1 MTTSIDGGDFSK
13 VSNVDPGGGL
23 SYRVYV
29 GANQDSYDVSISEP
43 GFFVSIDNYYVFS
56 LASPAWD
63 NADSISAGMPGTF
76 ATGAGDDLL
85 LNNLPTENTYG
96 FPQPIRFFGGA
107 GNDTINDPSQVQDAG
122 DQIATEGYGG
132 SGDDIV
138 YGGNTDDTLYGD
150 TADGFTG
157 NPTIGSVDLAAYDTS
172 NDGDDSLYGGD
183 GADTL
188 SGDGGDDLLYGGNGA
203 DSLSGGDG
211 SDFLYGGP
219 RGAGNLDL
227 LTGGNDADVFVLSYA
242 QGGSGAG
249 FWAPY
254 FEKMGQDI
262 ANNLAKTAIQDAIKG
277 ALDGVAGG
285 FLAPALG
292 PVGGDLAALFVSF
305 LEGLEGGG
313 KPKNAQDVMVVTDF
327 DPRQDVLM
335 LPLQSQPATALT
347 VTVTSANQMPGG
359 SGSDTTSVL
368 QFSYGSTVYA
378 YVRPS
383 DGFIADL
390 GVGASGDAIE
400 QVLNNLFAF
409 SSSPQ
414 QTGGTI
420 GLSNLAQGIA
430 ANLPDG
436 GFQPQAGTLPSGV
449 QATLFGAVGG
459 MVMSS
464 PGGAYGSVLAGTNYA
479 DALTTNP
486 ALFDPEGA
494 GTYSFAK
501 TGANISAFDG
511 DDLVYGTE
519 QADDLYGG
527 NGNDTLYSFV
537 SAANSGG
544 GVDAELLSGGD
555 GDDLLVGGGTA
566 GTLDGGNGTDTFAV
580 LYYGN
585 EPAMQLAVD
594 LTQGWAAERKLA
606 DDPDSGTAP
615 VGDTPPFVGT
625 GPDEEPNNYTLTGIE
640 NVIGGPLNDWIKGAP
655 GSVVEGGAGA
665 DYLDAT
671 AGQVTVSYA
680 GSADPVTVQL
690 YAEASQAAGG
700 DAAGDVIGYAD
711 TGDIATLAG
720 SAGDDTLGGYSDGDI
735 FAFTGNG
742 GADLFQL
749 LGTAAH
755 GGIFEITDFATGDL
769 IDLRPLGTTSYD
781 QVSIGE
787 GFIEVMA
794 ATGGLV
800 IASIVLQGFS
810 GTLTDADILLA
821 SAASGE
827 AQAGRGGDALVGAE
841 AGDRLI
847 GSTGQDFLFGGASDD
862 VLAGRGGNDVLD
874 GGADDDRLIGNAG
887 NDRLQGGRGD
897 DTGFGGN
904 GEDRLFGG
912 AGADLLRGGNGG
924 DVLAGGAGDDGLFG
938 GRGDDTLAGGDGAD
952 AMRGGQGADLFEL
965 RFGELDGDRILGFRP
980 GEGDRLQLLA
990 DRAVTVE
997 DRGQGVFA
1005 VSDGI
1010 LTEILRVR
1018 GAAAEDFLLG

>member
-1 MTTSIDGGDFSK
+1 MTTSIDGDDFSK

-43 GFFVSIDNYYVFS
+43 GYFVSIDNYYVFS
-56 LASPAWD
+56 LASQAWD
-63 NADSISAGMPGTF
+63 NTDSISAGMPGTF

-107 GNDTINDPSQVQDAG
+107 GNDTINDPAQVQDPD
-122 DQIATEGYGG
+122 DQITTQGYGG
-132 SGDDIV
+132 SGDDLL
-138 YGGNTDDTLYGD
+138 YGGNGADTLYGD

-172 NDGDDSLYGGD
+172 NDGDDTLYGGD

-188 SGDGGDDLLYGGNGA
+188 SGDGGNDLLYGGNGA

-313 KPKNAQDVMVVTDF
+313 KPKSAQDVMVVTDF

-347 VTVTSANQMPGG
+347 VSVTSANQMPGG

-400 QVLNNLFAF
+400 QVLKNLFAF

-501 TGANISAFDG
+501 VGANISAFDG

-544 GVDAELLSGGD
+544 GVDGELLSGGD

-566 GTLDGGNGTDTFAV
+566 GTFDGGNGTDTFAV

-585 EPAMQLAVD
+585 NPAMQLAVD
-594 LTQGWAAERKLA
+594 LTQGWAAERGLA

-615 VGDTPPFVGT
+615 VGDTPPFT
-625 GPDEEPNNYTLTGIE
+625 GAGAGKEPNNYTLTGIE

-742 GADLFQL
+742 GADVFQL
-749 LGTAAH
+749 LGAAAH

-787 GFIEVMA
+787 GFIEVSS
-794 ATGGLV
+794 ATSSLI

-841 AGDRLI
+841 DGDRLT
-847 GSTGQDFLFGGASDD
+847 GSTGQDFLFGGDNDD

-874 GGADDDRLIGNAG
+874 GGADDDLLIGNAG
-887 NDRLQGGRGD
+887 NDRLEGGDGD

-904 GEDRLFGG
+904 GEDRLSGG
-912 AGADLLRGGNGG
+912 AGSDLLRGGNGG
-924 DVLAGGAGDDGLFG
+924 DVLAGGAGDDDLFG
-938 GRGDDTLAGGDGAD
+938 GRGDDTLDGGDGAD
-952 AMRGGQGADLFEL
+952 ALRGGLGADLFEL
-965 RFGELDGDRILGFRP
+965 RFGELDGDRILGFRRA
-980 GEGDRLQLLA
+980 EGDRLELLA

-997 DRGQGVFA
+997 DRGQGVFV

>member
-1 MTTSIDGGDFSK
+1 MTTSIDGDDFSK

-23 SYRVYV
+23 SYYVYV

-56 LASPAWD
+56 LASQGWD

-107 GNDTINDPSQVQDAG
+107 GNDTINDPAQVQDAD

-132 SGDDIV
+132 SGDDLL

-150 TADGFTG
+150 TADGFVG
-157 NPTIGSVDLAAYDTS
+157 NPTIGSVDLAAYDTA

-203 DSLSGGDG
+203 DSLNGGDG

-227 LTGGNDADVFVLSYA
+227 LTGGNGADVFVLSYA

-262 ANNLAKTAIQDAIKG
+262 ANNLAKTAIQDGIK
-277 ALDGVAGG
+277 AAVDGVAGG

-305 LEGLEGGG
+305 LEGLTGGG
-313 KPKNAQDVMVVTDF
+313 KPKTAQDVMVVTDF
-327 DPRQDVLM
+327 DPRRDVLM

-347 VTVTSANQMPGG
+347 VTVTSADQMPGG
-359 SGSDTTSVL
+359 SGGDTTSVL

-383 DGFIADL
+383 DDFIADL

-400 QVLNNLFAF
+400 QVLKNLFAF

-449 QATLFGAVGG
+449 QSSLFGAVGG
-459 MVMSS
+459 MVLSS
-464 PGGAYGSVLAGTNYA
+464 PGGAYGSVLAGTDYA

-494 GTYSFAK
+494 GPFAFAG
-501 TGANISAFDG
+501 TGARISAFAG

-519 QADDLYGG
+519 QADILYGG

-537 SAANSGG
+537 STANSGG

-555 GDDLLVGGGTA
+555 GDDILHAGGTA
-566 GTLDGGNGTDTFAV
+566 GSFDGGNGTDTFAV

-585 EPAMQLAVD
+585 NPAMQLAVD
-594 LTQGWAAERKLA
+594 LTQGWAAERRLA
-606 DDPDSGTAP
+606 DDPDSAAP
-615 VGDTPPFVGT
+615 VGDTPPFTGT
-625 GPDEEPNNYTLTGIE
+625 GSGREPNNYVLTGIE
-640 NVIGGPLNDWIKGAP
+640 NVVGGPLNDWIKGAP
-655 GSVVEGGAGA
+655 GSVIEGGAGA
-665 DYLDAT
+665 DYLDVT

-680 GSADPVTVQL
+680 GSAAPVTVQL
-690 YAEASQAAGG
+690 FVGTSQASGG
-700 DAAGDVIGYAD
+700 DAEGDVIGYAD

-742 GADLFQL
+742 GADVFQL
-749 LGTAAH
+749 LGAAAH
-755 GGIFEITDFATGDL
+755 GGIFEITDFAAGDL
-769 IDLRPLGTTSYD
+769 IDLRPLGVTSYD

-787 GFIEVMA
+787 GFIEVSQ
-794 ATGGLV
+794 TPGGLV
-800 IASIVLQGFS
+800 IASVVLQGFS

-821 SAASGE
+821 SAASGA
-827 AQAGRGGDALVGAE
+827 AQARRGGDALVGAE
-841 AGDRLI
+841 DGDRLT
-847 GSTGQDFLFGGASDD
+847 GSTGQDFLFGGQSDD

-874 GGADDDRLIGNAG
+874 GGADDDLLFGNAG
-887 NDRLQGGRGD
+887 HDRMQGGRGD
-897 DTGFGGN
+897 DTGFGGV
-904 GEDRLFGG
+904 GDDRLYGG
-912 AGADLLRGGNGG
+912 AGSDLLRGAADDDG
-924 DVLAGGAGDDGLFG
+924 LWGGAGDDDLFG
-938 GRGDDTLAGGDGAD
+938 GRGDDTLAGGAGAD
-952 AMRGGQGADLFEL
+952 AMRGGLGADTFEL
-965 RFGELDGDRILGFRP
+965 RFGELDGDRILGFRRA
-980 GEGDRLQLLA
+980 EGDRLELLA
-990 DRAVTVE
+990 DGAVTVE
-997 DRGQGVFA
+997 DRGQGIFA

>member
-1 MTTSIDGGDFSK
+1 MTTSIDGDDFSK

-23 SYRVYV
+23 SYYVYV

-56 LASPAWD
+56 LASQGWD

-107 GNDTINDPSQVQDAG
+107 GNDTINDPAQVQDAD

-132 SGDDIV
+132 SGDDLL

-150 TADGFTG
+150 TADGFVG

-172 NDGDDSLYGGD
+172 NDGDDTLYGGD

-188 SGDGGDDLLYGGNGA
+188 SGDGGNDLLYGGNGA

-227 LTGGNDADVFVLSYA
+227 LTGGNGADVFVLSYA

-262 ANNLAKTAIQDAIKG
+262 ANNLAKTAIQDGIK
-277 ALDGVAGG
+277 AAVDGVAGG

-305 LEGLEGGG
+305 LEGLTGGG
-313 KPKNAQDVMVVTDF
+313 KPKTAQDVMVVTDF
-327 DPRQDVLM
+327 DPRRDVLM

-347 VTVTSANQMPGG
+347 VTVTSADQMPGG
-359 SGSDTTSVL
+359 SGGDTTSVL

-383 DGFIADL
+383 DDFIADL

-400 QVLNNLFAF
+400 QVLKNLFAF

-449 QATLFGAVGG
+449 QSSLFGAVGG
-459 MVMSS
+459 MVLSS
-464 PGGAYGSVLAGTNYA
+464 PGGAYGSVLAGTDYA

-494 GTYSFAK
+494 GPFAFAG
-501 TGANISAFDG
+501 TGARISAFAG

-519 QADDLYGG
+519 QADILYGG

-537 SAANSGG
+537 STANSGG

-555 GDDLLVGGGTA
+555 GDDILHAGGTA
-566 GTLDGGNGTDTFAV
+566 GSFDGGNGTDTFAV

-585 EPAMQLAVD
+585 NPAMQLAVD
-594 LTQGWAAERKLA
+594 LTQGWAAERRLA
-606 DDPDSGTAP
+606 DDPDSAAP
-615 VGDTPPFVGT
+615 VGDTPPFTGT
-625 GPDEEPNNYTLTGIE
+625 GSGREPNNYVLTGIE
-640 NVIGGPLNDWIKGAP
+640 NVVGGPLNDWIKGAP
-655 GSVVEGGAGA
+655 GSVIEGGAGA
-665 DYLDAT
+665 DYLDVT

-680 GSADPVTVQL
+680 GSAAPVTVQL
-690 YAEASQAAGG
+690 FVGTSQASGG
-700 DAAGDVIGYAD
+700 DAEGDVIGYAD

-742 GADLFQL
+742 GADVFQL
-749 LGTAAH
+749 LGAAAH
-755 GGIFEITDFATGDL
+755 GGIFEITDFAAGDL
-769 IDLRPLGTTSYD
+769 IDLRPLGVKGNAAEEALERAGITCNKNGVPGDPEKPTVTSG
-781 QVSIGE
+781 VRLGTAAGCARGFGVAEFREIGGMIGE
-787 GFIEVMA
+787 VLA
-794 ATGGLV
+794 A
-800 IASIVLQGFS
+800 
-810 GTLTDADILLA
+810 LA
-821 SAASGE
+821 RDPA
-827 AQAGRGGDALVGAE
+827 GDAGVE
-841 AGDRLI
+841 A
-847 GSTGQDFLFGGASDD
+847 
-862 VLAGRGGNDVLD
+862 
-874 GGADDDRLIGNAG
+874 
-887 NDRLQGGRGD
+887 
-897 DTGFGGN
+897 
-904 GEDRLFGG
+904 
-912 AGADLLRGGNGG
+912 
-924 DVLAGGAGDDGLFG
+924 
-938 GRGDDTLAGGDGAD
+938 
-952 AMRGGQGADLFEL
+952 
-965 RFGELDGDRILGFRP
+965 
-980 GEGDRLQLLA
+980 
-990 DRAVTVE
+990 AVRE
-997 DRGQGVFA
+997 
-1005 VSDGI
+1005 
-1010 LTEILRVR
+1010 RVR
-1018 GAAAEDFLLG
+1018 ALCARFPVYAG

>member
-29 GANQDSYDVSISEP
+29 GANQDSYEVSISEP

-383 DGFIADL
+383 DDFIADL

-436 GFQPQAGTLPSGV
+436 GLQPQAGTLPSGV

-464 PGGAYGSVLAGTNYA
+464 PGGAYGAVLAGTNYA

-594 LTQGWAAERKLA
+594 LTQGWAAERGLA
-606 DDPDSGTAP
+606 DDPDSSAP
-615 VGDTPPFVGT
+615 VGATPPFTGT
-625 GPDEEPNNYTLTGIE
+625 GTGKEPNNYALTGIE

-749 LGTAAH
+749 LGAAAH

-841 AGDRLI
+841 NGDRLT

-874 GGADDDRLIGNAG
+874 GGADDDLLIGNAG
-887 NDRLQGGRGD
+887 NDRLDGGDGD

-938 GRGDDTLAGGDGAD
+938 GRGDDTLAGGAGAD
-952 AMRGGQGADLFEL
+952 ALRGGLGADLFEL
-965 RFGELDGDRILGFRP
+965 RFGELDGDRILGFRRA
-980 GEGDRLQLLA
+980 EGDRLELLA
-990 DRAVTVE
+990 DGAVTVE
-997 DRGQGVFA
+997 DRGQGIFA